1 MVTAMSHDP
10 TLTMLRL
17 LCALA
22 PLLALPAEGGVYKC
36 AGGNGAVV
44 YQDSACAEG
53 RELRNLEAD
62 PATLSVVPGT
72 PVTRSAA
79 RPAPQPKPA
88 KVRTAAV
95 KSRGGDPS
103 ERKFLRTGM
112 TEAEVLHRLGRPD
125 LQLNSRRKEG
135 RQWSYLPTA
144 GDADTLTTVTFNGG
158 AVIRVERTVVR

>member
-1 MVTAMSHDP
+1 MVTAMSHNP

-17 LCALA
+17 LCVLAL
-22 PLLALPAEGGVYKC
+22 LLALPVEGGVYKC
-36 AGGNGAVV
+36 AAANGAVI
-44 YQDSACAEG
+44 YQDTACAEG
-53 RELRNLEAD
+53 KELRNLEAD

-72 PVTRSAA
+72 PVPRFTAKPAA
-79 RPAPQPKPA
+79 QPKPA
-88 KVRTAAV
+88 KVRAAAV

-112 TEAEVLHRLGRPD
+112 SEAEVLHRIGRPD
-125 LQLNSRRKEG
+125 TQLNSRRKEG

-158 AVIRVERTVVR
+158 AVIRVERKVVR